1 MLMGWRMRCR
11 MVAPRSGD
19 SLVGTP
25 RTLLKVILSAAA
37 FVVLLPAPAL
47 AQWHG
52 NVGVSV
58 GIGTPYFYSPGFYP
72 YASPYWGFGVSYSTP
87 LPYPNGG
94 TAAPDSG
101 VRIQMTPETAAV
113 YVDGYYAGTVEN
125 FNGTFQKLK
134 LEPGTHDITIYLE
147 GYRSRHEQVYVG
159 PDSTT
164 KITGTLDKLAP
175 GQPNEPVPQP
185 SLSSAPNGPPPDNGQ
200 QPYPPGRGGR
210 PNGPP
215 PPRRNGPPPQSTSG
229 AVSIRVQPDSAEILI
244 DGEHWS
250 GRTNDRLVV
259 QLSPGRHVVEIRLSG
274 YRTFSTEVEIRDGQT
289 TPLNISLT
297 REN

>member
-11 MVAPRSGD
+11 TVAPRPGD
-19 SLVGTP
+19 SIVGTS
-25 RTLLKVILSAAA
+25 RRFFKIILTVGALA
-37 FVVLLPAPAL
+37 VLPAPAS
-47 AQWHG
+47 APWHG
-52 NVGVSV
+52 S
-58 GIGTPYFYSPGFYP
+58 IG
-72 YASPYWGFGVSYSTP
+72 YAAPF
-87 LPYPNGG
+87 PYPNGG
-94 TAAPDSG
+94 ASAPDSG
-101 VRIQMTPETAAV
+101 VRISMTPETAAV

-164 KITGTLDKLAP
+164 KITGTLEKLAP
-175 GQPNEPVPQP
+175 GEPNEPLPQP
-185 SLSSAPNGPPPDNGQ
+185 SPSTVPSAPPPDNGQ

-210 PNGPP
+210 PNG

-274 YRTFSTEVEIRDGQT
+274 YRTFSTEVEVRDGQT
-289 TPLNISLT
+289 IPLNISLT